1 MSTPG
6 AGADAG
12 GLGGGGDRDDLRD
25 AGLQPER
32 TRLAWRRTTLSC
44 AVTAVLALRQALHG
58 SGSLVEVTGIAVIA
72 LVWSAFLWV
81 SHRRM
86 GELAAARPAGLAP
99 RAALAVTACTVALAV
114 FAMAVIV

>member
-1 MSTPG
+1 MSAPG
-6 AGADAG
+6 AGGGVVGGAG
-12 GLGGGGDRDDLRD
+12 RDERRD

-58 SGSLVEVTGIAVIA
+58 TGSPVEVAGIAVIA
-72 LVWSAFLWV
+72 LLWLAFQWV
-81 SHRRM
+81 AHRRM
-86 GELAAARPAGLAP
+86 RELAAARPAGLAP
-99 RAALAVTACTVALAV
+99 RAALAATACTVALAV